1 MYLMN
6 VLHFYKS
13 TIEFKIKKIRSVIYC
28 FEEMLL
34 VKFSKNHM
42 KRI

>member
-1 MYLMN
+1 MFLMN
-6 VLHFYKS
+6 VLHIYKS
-13 TIEFKIKKIRSVIYC
+13 TIEFKIKKIRSLIYC
-28 FEEMLL
+28 LEEILL